1 MPIVVK
7 TSTILVNTRKY
18 FQDTLNPNPAF
29 RNLSVAF
36 AAKNCL
42 RTRTGDQNPKWKQM
56 IKLGQNATTVLSGT
70 YTTLDIHRSRAKL
83 VYTRVGIDN
92 QTVTQEAFGDLAVFP
107 ATLPGWTGGW
117 SSKADARA
125 SSGFLK
131 KVRAVQVLVSG
142 PTFFGELRQ
151 TLNMLRKPAGALWD
165 GVRAY
170 KEAVRKANAD
180 NRNRYFRKQPAKY
193 ANQLSKIASGLWL
206 EHAFGWIPFLADLD
220 GARDAYNSLFEVD
233 RVVKVSAGGKDAKD
247 KGTSR
252 YNQLII
258 SGSYLNSLNVQKL
271 TEIEIIRYR
280 GAVKAQAAT
289 TASDRLARF
298 GFTPSEFIPTA
309 WEILPWS
316 FLVDYFLN
324 IGDLLSASVTD
335 TSNVAWVN
343 RSRVTKV
350 IKTNYFGL
358 DEQVIRN
365 TLVLP
370 NYRIDSLT
378 YSPGYY
384 SWIVSSVGRSQQ
396 GVPTPTLT
404 LTYPSSPG
412 RLFNV
417 AALLDQVGLQIHPQH
432 PSKRNWRR

>member
-1 MPIVVK
+1 
-7 TSTILVNTRKY
+7 
-18 FQDTLNPNPAF
+18 
-29 RNLSVAF
+29 
-36 AAKNCL
+36 
-42 RTRTGDQNPKWKQM
+42 
-56 IKLGQNATTVLSGT
+56 
-70 YTTLDIHRSRAKL
+70 
-83 VYTRVGIDN
+83 
-92 QTVTQEAFGDLAVFP
+92 
-107 ATLPGWTGGW
+107 
-117 SSKADARA
+117 
-125 SSGFLK
+125 
-131 KVRAVQVLVSG
+131 
-142 PTFFGELRQ
+142 
-151 TLNMLRKPAGALWD
+151 
-165 GVRAY
+165 
-170 KEAVRKANAD
+170 
-180 NRNRYFRKQPAKY
+180 
-193 ANQLSKIASGLWL
+193 
-206 EHAFGWIPFLADLD
+206 
-220 GARDAYNSLFEVD
+220 
-233 RVVKVSAGGKDAKD
+233 VVKVSAGGKDAKD